1 MTKTP
6 IALCFVTT
14 LFGWSV
20 AIAQQQKLSPQDIAF
35 FEKKIRPIL
44 VAHCYSCHSAQAL
57 KTKKLRGGLQ
67 LDNHA
72 ALRKGGDSGAVIVPG
87 KPKESLLVQAL
98 NYESLE
104 MPPKGKLPASVIADF
119 QEWVARGALDP
130 RRGTAVAS
138 SKIDLERGRKHW
150 AYPCR

>member
-20 AIAQQQKLSPQDIAF
+20 AIAQQQKLSPQDIAL

-57 KTKKLRGGLQ
+57 KTKTLRGSLQ
-67 LDNHA
+67 LDNRA

-98 NYESLE
+98 NYELSL
-104 MPPKGKLPASVIADF
+104 IH
-119 QEWVARGALDP
+119 
-130 RRGTAVAS
+130 
-138 SKIDLERGRKHW
+138 I
-150 AYPCR
+150 